1 VVRCCGFAVEK
12 TTWNRKADEMMK
24 VDETLKAW
32 GETLMTSISVGGLI
46 SRNPIVYKWKSIF
59 RVWMLREVVAWRL
72 VDLLQQSQVLYHQ
85 SHILGARILL
95 RSAFETLATLIY
107 LNQQMRQ
114 VIEGTLEFNAFGEKT
129 SVLLLGA
136 RNNPD
141 APKSMN
147 IVSVLEKCDNEY
159 PGLMAFYA
167 NLSESAHPSY
177 EGFMRGYS
185 EIDRRE
191 YEAHFSNY
199 WKERYADGHLDRVA
213 LCMTTFDREYNEVW
227 PDHIT
232 RLERWVEEND
242 EALEHRRA
250 ED

>member
-1 VVRCCGFAVEK
+1 
-12 TTWNRKADEMMK
+12 MQ
-24 VDETLKAW
+24 VDETLEAW
-32 GETLMTSISVGGLI
+32 SATLMTSIPVGGLI
-46 SRNPIVYKWKSIF
+46 SRNSIVYKWKSTF

-72 VDLLQQSQVLYHQ
+72 VDLLQQSQVLYHG

-107 LNQQMRQ
+107 LNKQMLR
-114 VIEGTLEFNAFGEKT
+114 VIEGTLDFNAFGEKT

-159 PGLMAFYA
+159 PGLMAVYA
-167 NLSESAHPSY
+167 DLSESAHPSY

-185 EIDRRE
+185 RLDHGE
-191 YEAHFSNY
+191 YETHFSNN
-199 WKERYADGHLDRVA
+199 WSERYSDGHLNRVA
-213 LCMTTFDREYNEVW
+213 LCMTTFDHEYNEVW
-227 PDHIT
+227 PDRMT
-232 RLERWVEEND
+232 RLEKWIEEND
-242 EALEHRRA
+242 EALESSRFAGEEKR
-250 ED
+250 

>member
-1 VVRCCGFAVEK
+1 
-12 TTWNRKADEMMK
+12 MMQ
-24 VDETLKAW
+24 VDETLEAW
-32 GETLMTSISVGGLI
+32 RATLMTRIPVGGLI
-46 SRNPIVYKWKSIF
+46 SRNSIVYKWKSTF

-72 VDLLQQSQVLYHQ
+72 VDLLQQSQVLYHR

-107 LNQQMRQ
+107 LNKQMRR
-114 VIEGTLEFNAFGEKT
+114 VIEGTLDFNAFGEKT

-159 PGLMAFYA
+159 PGLMAVYA

-185 EIDRRE
+185 RLDHGE
-191 YEAHFSNY
+191 YETHFSNN
-199 WKERYADGHLDRVA
+199 WSERYTDGHLDRVA
-213 LCMTTFDREYNEVW
+213 LCMTTFDHEYNEVW
-227 PDHIT
+227 PDRMT
-232 RLERWVEEND
+232 RLERWIEEND
-242 EALEHRRA
+242 EALESSRVRD
-250 ED
+250 EKKG

>member
-1 VVRCCGFAVEK
+1 
-12 TTWNRKADEMMK
+12 MMQ
-24 VDETLKAW
+24 VDETLEAW
-32 GETLMTSISVGGLI
+32 SATLMTSIPVGGLI
-46 SRNPIVYKWKSIF
+46 SRNPIVYKWKSTF

-107 LNQQMRQ
+107 LNQQMRR
-114 VIEGTLEFNAFGEKT
+114 VIEGTLDFNAFGEKT

-167 NLSESAHPSY
+167 DLSESAHPSY

-185 EIDRRE
+185 KVDHGE
-191 YEAHFSNY
+191 YETHFSNN
-199 WKERYADGHLDRVA
+199 WSERYTDGHLERVA
-213 LCMTTFDREYNEVW
+213 LCMTTFDHEYNEVW
-227 PDHIT
+227 PDRMA
-232 RLERWVEEND
+232 RLERWIEEND
-242 EALEHRRA
+242 EALANSRV
-250 ED
+250 EDGR

>member
-1 VVRCCGFAVEK
+1 
-12 TTWNRKADEMMK
+12 MQ
-24 VDETLKAW
+24 VDETLEAW
-32 GETLMTSISVGGLI
+32 RATLMTRIPVGGLI
-46 SRNPIVYKWKSIF
+46 SRNSIVYKWKSTF

-72 VDLLQQSQVLYHQ
+72 VDLLQQSQVLYHR

-107 LNQQMRQ
+107 LNKQMRR
-114 VIEGTLEFNAFGEKT
+114 VIEGTLDFNAFGEKT

-159 PGLMAFYA
+159 PGLMAVYA

-185 EIDRRE
+185 RLDHGE
-191 YEAHFSNY
+191 YETHFSNN
-199 WKERYADGHLDRVA
+199 WSERYTDGHLDRVA
-213 LCMTTFDREYNEVW
+213 LCMTTFDHEYNEVW
-227 PDHIT
+227 PDRMT
-232 RLERWVEEND
+232 RLERWIEEND
-242 EALEHRRA
+242 EALESSRVRD
-250 ED
+250 EKKG